1 MRTANDLMVRG
12 VLVCV
17 LCFGSLRYH
26 DCYARHIRDEE
37 GCRHWGWIAQGFCK
51 ACKKHPSLVPD
62 FITPHKHYSAN
73 VIESVITESA
83 SGKIVEK
90 FGGCAADVS
99 TMRRWIRQFNVRG
112 AAAIGWLLSALF
124 ELYGQHLRSF
134 ELRQKKLLHQLAR
147 LLREFPNYSGGLI
160 FGAVN
165 IILTTRNC
173 GFL

>member
-1 MRTANDLMVRG
+1 M
-12 VLVCV
+12 
-17 LCFGSLRYH
+17 
-26 DCYARHIRDEE
+26 
-37 GCRHWGWIAQGFCK
+37 
-51 ACKKHPSLVPD
+51 
-62 FITPHKHYSAN
+62 
-73 VIESVITESA
+73 ITESA